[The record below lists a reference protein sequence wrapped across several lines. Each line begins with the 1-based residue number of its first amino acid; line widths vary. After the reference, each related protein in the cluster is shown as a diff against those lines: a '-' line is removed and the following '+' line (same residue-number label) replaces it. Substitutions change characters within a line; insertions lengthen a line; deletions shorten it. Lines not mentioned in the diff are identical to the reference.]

1 VTRRPI
7 GKIAFRTA
15 IFGAVF
21 GAMITDQ
28 RALAGP
34 SCGDAP
40 QVSSS
45 TVSGSEV
52 GRKFARFY
60 RAWHRQSEAIR
71 FSSNTHDYTAL
82 PAYRGIVGLGR
93 PAVPLLA
100 EVLLRDRGGDFM
112 LAHAVMEIC
121 GWDSQGFDSNSEQE
135 LRDRVLRRLGGSE

>member
-1 VTRRPI
+1 VTRRSI

-15 IFGAVF
+15 IIGAVF

-34 SCGDAP
+34 SCGDASQASP
-40 QVSSS
+40 SAVAD
-45 TVSGSEV
+45 VEV
-52 GRKFARFY
+52 DRKFARFY
-60 RAWHRQSEAIR
+60 QVWHRQSEAVQ
-71 FSSNTHDYTAL
+71 FSSNTRDYIVL

-100 EVLLRDRGGDFM
+100 KVLVRDRGGDFM

-121 GWDSQGFDSNSEQE
+121 GWDSQGFDSNSEQA
-135 LRDRVLRRLGGSE
+135 LRDRVLRRLGSE

>member
-7 GKIAFRTA
+7 GKVAFRAA
-15 IFGAVF
+15 IIGAAF

-34 SCGDAP
+34 SCGNAS
-40 QVSSS
+40 QVSPS
-45 TVSGSEV
+45 TVSGGEV
-52 GRKFARFY
+52 GRKFAQFY
-60 RAWHRQSEAIR
+60 RAWHRQSEAIQ
-71 FSSNTHDYTAL
+71 FSSNTRDYIAL

-100 EVLLRDRGGDFM
+100 KTLVHDRDGDFM

-121 GWDSQGFDSNSEQE
+121 GWDSQGFDSNSEQA
-135 LRDRVLRRLGGSE
+135 LRDKVLRRLGGSE